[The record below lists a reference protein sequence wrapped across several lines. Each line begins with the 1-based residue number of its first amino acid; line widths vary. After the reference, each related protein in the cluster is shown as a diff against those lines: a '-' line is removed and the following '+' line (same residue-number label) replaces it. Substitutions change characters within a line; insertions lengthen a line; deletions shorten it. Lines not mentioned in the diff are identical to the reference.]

1 MIYIILSGIKTFVS
15 FCGKIL
21 SVCFNA
27 SILLETFKDFKIS
40 TLFFVCFCKA
50 FRKRRHV
57 NLTCF
62 IIWLQL
68 EDNIFSLVRYSS
80 LSILL
85 DYNADIFATSLLI
98 SYCSFS
104 AKRLFPKG
112 KGLSDARVVSIT
124 KEERGFVALLCKYL

>member
-1 MIYIILSGIKTFVS
+1 M
-15 FCGKIL
+15 
-21 SVCFNA
+21 
-27 SILLETFKDFKIS
+27 ETFKDFKIS